1 MENKSIPLISIESS
15 SNGEYNLELT
25 SESIDYLSS
34 IKDKKLS
41 IISIIGPAQT
51 EKSKFA
57 DSLFNDYTIFNWK
70 KQTKGINIYS
80 KYFENSNCNLMIFD
94 TEGLYKL
101 SNIKTRID
109 NNIFITCLLISSTM
123 IYNTIE
129 TPENAIKN
137 FSKLAKESLLKIKNN
152 REENNNISIDNI
164 PKISFI
170 FHNISGNINE
180 QIKKIN
186 ELISSNELFQ
196 NTFKKYSVNII
207 PKNPKSDNYSST
219 LITDI
224 KKNFVNKLIPKKING
239 INLNGDFVFGL
250 IQIFIDCL
258 NRDEIIYLDEQM
270 SDVISLYLTD
280 IVEKINCE
288 INKNEIHEKLLL
300 IENNFFENIKENF
313 SSLTESQLEKFRY
326 YPIIKEIKSIEIITP
341 FESIIDKVVEV
352 FEEEILNIKNDYLTN
367 LKEHIN
373 KEINIPKVN
382 QNNIVQILSN
392 LNSYLKTTINIILE
406 NKLIGD
412 EQKNVI
418 KNIYEK
424 INKHINKISDD
435 FNKIILDLVNKNKQL
450 IKTNE
455 QQQKE
460 FLDMI
465 NKKEEEINKL
475 KINIDTQKM
484 NFKDKELEL
493 NNLISIEKLKYNE
506 LEKLLKKNEQ
516 EIIEKEKKI
525 DELNLTNKLSNSFN
539 YKIELSDIND
549 FLIKYKE
556 IVNKLKNNQNLV
568 IKTILEEKT
577 ILEMEKKYSYS
588 LNLLSEKDSLDKLN
602 KYYEKQKEKLNQEK
616 QNLNETIDNQRKEIE
631 ELKDNIEVLNMKL
644 EEKTNEYDY
653 KCSQWSNNLQTI
665 SFLQNNIKEQDKKIE
680 KLNINNYQYIVKI
693 QTFQNERE
701 NLINIIKCILKK
713 QSKESMNVYIVKLS
727 EKMKKQIE
735 EILK

>member
-1 MENKSIPLISIESS
+1 MENKSIPLISIEPS
-15 SNGEYNLELT
+15 SNGVYTLELT

-34 IKDKKLS
+34 IKDKRLS

-80 KYFENSNCNLMIFD
+80 KFFENSNCNLMIFD

-101 SNIKTRID
+101 SNTKTNID
-109 NNIFITCLLISSTM
+109 KNIFITCLLISSNL
-123 IYNTIE
+123 IYNTNE

-137 FSKLAKESLLKIKNN
+137 FSQLAKESLLKIKNN
-152 REENNNISIDNI
+152 REENNYISIDNI

-170 FHNISGNINE
+170 FQNLSGNINE

-196 NTFKKYSVNII
+196 NTFKKYSVNIM
-207 PKNPKSDNYSST
+207 PKNPKSDIYSSS
-219 LITDI
+219 LIVDI
-224 KKNFVNKLIPKKING
+224 KKNFINKLTPKKING
-239 INLNGDFVFGL
+239 INLNGTLVFGL
-250 IQIFIDCL
+250 IQTFIDCL
-258 NRDEIIYLDEQM
+258 NRDETIYLDEQM
-270 SDVISLYLTD
+270 SDVISLYLTE
-280 IVEKINCE
+280 IVEKINSE
-288 INKNEIHEKLLL
+288 INQNEIHEKLLL
-300 IENNFFENIKENF
+300 TENNFFENIKENL

-326 YPIIKEIKSIEIITP
+326 NPIIKEIKSIEVITP
-341 FESIIDKVVEV
+341 FESIIDKVVEI
-352 FEEEILNIKNDYLTN
+352 FDEEILNIKNDYLTN
-367 LKEHIN
+367 LEGHIN

-382 QNNIVQILSN
+382 QNNIVEILSN

-406 NKLIGD
+406 NKLIGV
-412 EQKNVI
+412 QNNII
-418 KNIYEK
+418 KNINDK

-435 FNKIILDLVNKNKQL
+435 FNKIIVDLVNKNKQL

-460 FLDMI
+460 FIDMI
-465 NKKEEEINKL
+465 NNKEGEINNL
-475 KINIDTQKM
+475 KINFETQER

-506 LEKLLKKNEQ
+506 LEKIFNKNKQ

-525 DELNLTNKLSNSFN
+525 EELNLINKSSDSFN

-556 IVNKLKNNQNLV
+556 VVNKLENSQNLV
-568 IKTILEEKT
+568 IKTILEKKT

-616 QNLNETIDNQRKEIE
+616 KNLNETINNQRKAIE

-665 SFLQNNIKEQDKKIE
+665 NFLTNNIKEKDKKIE
-680 KLNINNYQYIVKI
+680 KLNIINYQDSVKI
-693 QTFQNERE
+693 QTYKNERE
-701 NLINIIKCILKK
+701 NLINIIRCISKK
-713 QSKESMNVYIVKLS
+713 QNKESISIYLVNLS
-727 EKMKKQIE
+727 EKVKKQIE
-735 EILK
+735 EILQ

>member
-1 MENKSIPLISIESS
+1 MENKSIPLISIEPS
-15 SNGEYNLELT
+15 SNGVYTLELT

-101 SNIKTRID
+101 SNSKTNID
-109 NNIFITCLLISSTM
+109 NNIFITCLLISSTL
-123 IYNTIE
+123 IYNTNE

-164 PKISFI
+164 PNISFI
-170 FHNISGNINE
+170 FQNISGNMNE

-196 NTFKKYSVNII
+196 NTFKKYSVNFMS
-207 PKNPKSDNYSST
+207 KNPKSDIYSSS

-239 INLNGDFVFGL
+239 INLNGNFVFGL
-250 IQIFIDCL
+250 IQTFIDCL
-258 NRDEIIYLDEQM
+258 NRDEFIYLDEQM

-280 IVEKINCE
+280 IIEKINSE
-288 INKNEIHEKLLL
+288 INQNEIHEKLLL
-300 IENNFFENIKENF
+300 TENNFYENIKENF

-326 YPIIKEIKSIEIITP
+326 NPIIKEIKSIEVITP
-341 FESIIDKVVEV
+341 FESIIDKVVEI
-352 FEEEILNIKNDYLTN
+352 FDEEILNIKNDYLTN
-367 LKEHIN
+367 LEEHIN
-373 KEINIPKVN
+373 KKINIPKVN
-382 QNNIVQILSN
+382 QNNIVEILSN
-392 LNSYLKTTINIILE
+392 LNSYLQTTINIILE
-406 NKLIGD
+406 NKLIGV
-412 EQKNVI
+412 QKNII
-418 KNIYEK
+418 KNINDK
-424 INKHINKISDD
+424 INKHINKISGD
-435 FNKIILDLVNKNKQL
+435 FNKIIVDLVNKNKQL

-460 FLDMI
+460 FIDMI
-465 NKKEEEINKL
+465 NNKEGEINNL
-475 KINIDTQKM
+475 KINFETQER
-484 NFKDKELEL
+484 NFKVKEKEL
-493 NNLISIEKLKYNE
+493 NNSIEIAQSKYNE
-506 LEKLLKKNEQ
+506 LEKEYNKNKQ

-525 DELNLTNKLSNSFN
+525 EELNLINKSSNSVN
-539 YKIELSDIND
+539 YKIELNDIND

-556 IVNKLKNNQNLV
+556 VVNKLENSQSLI
-568 IKTILEEKT
+568 IKTILEKKT
-577 ILEMEKKYSYS
+577 ILEMEKKFSYS

-602 KYYEKQKEKLNQEK
+602 KFYEKQKEKLNQEK
-616 QNLNETIDNQRKEIE
+616 QNLNETIYNQRKEIE

-644 EEKTNEYDY
+644 EEKTNEYEN

-665 SFLQNNIKEQDKKIE
+665 NFLQNNIKEQDKKIE
-680 KLNINNYQYIVKI
+680 KLNYINYQDSVKI
-693 QTFQNERE
+693 QTYKNERE
-701 NLINIIKCILKK
+701 NLINILRCISKK
-713 QSKESMNVYIVKLS
+713 KSKESISIYIANLS
-727 EKMKKQIE
+727 EKIKKQIE

>member
-1 MENKSIPLISIESS
+1 MENKSIPLISIEPS
-15 SNGEYNLELT
+15 SNGVYTLELT

-101 SNIKTRID
+101 SNSKTNID
-109 NNIFITCLLISSTM
+109 NNIFITCLLISSTL
-123 IYNTIE
+123 IYNTNE

-164 PKISFI
+164 PNISFI
-170 FHNISGNINE
+170 FQNISGNMNE

-196 NTFKKYSVNII
+196 NTFKKYSVNFMS
-207 PKNPKSDNYSST
+207 KNPKSDIYSSS

-239 INLNGDFVFGL
+239 INLNGNFVFGL
-250 IQIFIDCL
+250 IQTFIDCL
-258 NRDEIIYLDEQM
+258 NRDEFIYLDEQM

-280 IVEKINCE
+280 IIEKINSE
-288 INKNEIHEKLLL
+288 INQNEIHEKLLL
-300 IENNFFENIKENF
+300 TENNFFENIKENF

-326 YPIIKEIKSIEIITP
+326 NPIIKEIKSIEVITP
-341 FESIIDKVVEV
+341 FESIIDKVVEI
-352 FEEEILNIKNDYLTN
+352 FDEEILNIKNDYLTN
-367 LKEHIN
+367 LEEHIN
-373 KEINIPKVN
+373 KKINIPKVN
-382 QNNIVQILSN
+382 QNNIVEILSN
-392 LNSYLKTTINIILE
+392 LNSYLQTTINIILE
-406 NKLIGD
+406 NKLIGV
-412 EQKNVI
+412 QKNII
-418 KNIYEK
+418 KNINDK
-424 INKHINKISDD
+424 INKHINKISGD
-435 FNKIILDLVNKNKQL
+435 FNKIIVDLVNKNKQL

-460 FLDMI
+460 FIDMI
-465 NKKEEEINKL
+465 NNKEGEINNL
-475 KINIDTQKM
+475 KINFETQER
-484 NFKDKELEL
+484 NFKVKEKEL
-493 NNLISIEKLKYNE
+493 NNSIEIAQSKYNE
-506 LEKLLKKNEQ
+506 LEKEYNKNKQ

-525 DELNLTNKLSNSFN
+525 EELNLINKSSNSVN
-539 YKIELSDIND
+539 YKIELNDIND

-556 IVNKLKNNQNLV
+556 VVNKLENSQSLI
-568 IKTILEEKT
+568 IKTILEKKT
-577 ILEMEKKYSYS
+577 ILEMEKKFSYS

-602 KYYEKQKEKLNQEK
+602 KFYEKQKEKLNQEK
-616 QNLNETIDNQRKEIE
+616 QNLNETIYNQRKEIE

-644 EEKTNEYDY
+644 EEKTNEYEN

-665 SFLQNNIKEQDKKIE
+665 NFLQNNIKEQDKKIE
-680 KLNINNYQYIVKI
+680 KLNYINYQDSVKI
-693 QTFQNERE
+693 QTYKNERE
-701 NLINIIKCILKK
+701 NLINILRCISNKK
-713 QSKESMNVYIVKLS
+713 SKESISIYIANLS
-727 EKMKKQIE
+727 EKIKKQIE

>member
-1 MENKSIPLISIESS
+1 MENKSIPLISIEPS
-15 SNGEYNLELT
+15 SNGVYTLELT

-101 SNIKTRID
+101 SNSKTNID
-109 NNIFITCLLISSTM
+109 NNIFITCLLISSTL
-123 IYNTIE
+123 IYNTNE

-164 PKISFI
+164 PNISFI
-170 FHNISGNINE
+170 FQNISGNMNE

-196 NTFKKYSVNII
+196 NTFKKYSVNFMS
-207 PKNPKSDNYSST
+207 KNPKSDIYSSS

-239 INLNGDFVFGL
+239 INLNGNFVFGL
-250 IQIFIDCL
+250 IQTFIDCL
-258 NRDEIIYLDEQM
+258 NRDEFIYLDEQM

-280 IVEKINCE
+280 IIEKINSE
-288 INKNEIHEKLLL
+288 INQNEIHEKLLL
-300 IENNFFENIKENF
+300 TENNFFENIKENF

-326 YPIIKEIKSIEIITP
+326 NPIIKEIKSIEVITP
-341 FESIIDKVVEV
+341 FESIIDKVVEI
-352 FEEEILNIKNDYLTN
+352 FDEEILNIKNDYLTN
-367 LKEHIN
+367 LEEHIN
-373 KEINIPKVN
+373 KKINIPKVN
-382 QNNIVQILSN
+382 QNNIVEILSN
-392 LNSYLKTTINIILE
+392 LNSYLQTTINIILE
-406 NKLIGD
+406 NKLIGV
-412 EQKNVI
+412 QKNII
-418 KNIYEK
+418 KNINDK
-424 INKHINKISDD
+424 INKHINKISGD
-435 FNKIILDLVNKNKQL
+435 FNKIIVDLVNKNKQL

-460 FLDMI
+460 FIDMI
-465 NKKEEEINKL
+465 NNKEGEINNL
-475 KINIDTQKM
+475 KINFETQER
-484 NFKDKELEL
+484 NFKVKEKEL
-493 NNLISIEKLKYNE
+493 NNSIEIAQSKYNE
-506 LEKLLKKNEQ
+506 LEKEYNKNKQ

-525 DELNLTNKLSNSFN
+525 EELNLINKSSNSVN
-539 YKIELSDIND
+539 YKIELNDIND

-556 IVNKLKNNQNLV
+556 VVNKLENSQSLI
-568 IKTILEEKT
+568 IKTILEKKT
-577 ILEMEKKYSYS
+577 ILEMEKKFSYS

-602 KYYEKQKEKLNQEK
+602 KFYEKQKEKLNQEK
-616 QNLNETIDNQRKEIE
+616 QNLNETIYNQRKEIE

-644 EEKTNEYDY
+644 EEKTNEYEN

-665 SFLQNNIKEQDKKIE
+665 NFLQNNIKEQDKKIE
-680 KLNINNYQYIVKI
+680 KLNYINYQDSVKI
-693 QTFQNERE
+693 QTYKNERE
-701 NLINIIKCILKK
+701 NLINILRCISKK
-713 QSKESMNVYIVKLS
+713 KSKESISIYIANLS
-727 EKMKKQIE
+727 EKIKKQIE